1 MPRDRYTLK
10 SIEIAG
16 FRGYRDAK
24 HLDLNAQACL
34 FFGGNRSGKSSTLGA
49 IEWCL
54 FSEFASLKVD
64 KTGTLDELVN
74 DHSPRIM
81 ITLELQGPDGVVKVV
96 RTKLR
101 STKKTKL
108 EVTTPDGTV
117 CRDDD
122 ARKTLYKL
130 LGLEFDD
137 FTRAVYLHQEDI
149 RDLIVG
155 DKDMRSMAMDRLLG
169 LDQLRNISGGL
180 KPKPIRDGISGVQ
193 TMRDGIVSAITGHLR
208 EANTHLEEAIEKAA
222 QEGLTTSRLS
232 LKTGHVISEG
242 VFKSLAEIAGEA
254 GLEVQK
260 PELAENWKDLHRHA
274 IVAQSIVRKVRGQL
288 PEMKRINELTEELT
302 KIRGLKSDYA
312 ATVSRCDI
320 ATKNVRLYEQK
331 YGNETS
337 IRKKIEEVKEKIKKL
352 NEERD
357 QVGAKQKII
366 KDGLRYLDEFT
377 DVKKCPICKKPINRD
392 NILDHL
398 HKEAKEKI
406 GKKLLDIDAAI
417 EKEDKKREELEET
430 LQGLKRLIK
439 DKERAIQECDQQIVE
454 VSAGLGRPIKAGEDV
469 AVLLDAKLGEVS
481 REIQA
486 LQKPLKDRE
495 EKFEDIESQV
505 NQLLA
510 LAEVLNKKQ
519 RINELTKLQGSEEL
533 KKVDGVLIMLGGFEH
548 TVNMIGD
555 AVRELQTELAPLK
568 VNKAMPAIRKIYN
581 RLVAHPYYPEPQIEV
596 EPSSRGT
603 LKNVYHI
610 KAVNPKDGA
619 ETLVSQRFSTGD
631 MNCVALSVFLGLAE
645 QDAYSHKANFLII
658 DDPSQ
663 NLEHERKEE
672 LVRNFAGIMRERQ
685 LFIASHDEDLQHLLS
700 DTIDP
705 KRAKTFTFGKWD
717 EKGVKVRGS

>member
-16 FRGYRDAK
+16 FRGYRNAK
-24 HLDLNAQACL
+24 LLGLDDQSCL

-54 FSEFASLKVD
+54 FSEFASLTVD

-96 RTKLR
+96 RTKR
-101 STKKTKL
+101 RGTRKTKL
-108 EVTTPDGTV
+108 EVTTPDGAV

-122 ARKTLYKL
+122 ARKMIYKL

-155 DKDMRSMAMDRLLG
+155 DKDTRSMAMDRLLG

-193 TMRDGIVSAITGHLR
+193 IMRDGIVSDITGHLR
-208 EANTHLEEAIEKAA
+208 EAKTHLDEAVEKAA

-232 LKTGHVISEG
+232 LNTGRVISKG
-242 VFKSLAEIAGEA
+242 IFKSLAEIAEEA
-254 GLEVQK
+254 GLEVQN
-260 PELAENWKDLHRHA
+260 PESAGNWGDLHNHA
-274 IVAQSIVRKVRGQL
+274 IVAQSIVKKVRGQL
-288 PEMKRINELTEELT
+288 PEMKHINELTEELT
-302 KIRGLKSDYA
+302 KIRGLKFAYA

-331 YGNETS
+331 NGGEAS
-337 IRKKIEEVKEKIKKL
+337 IGKEIGGVEKKIEKL
-352 NEERD
+352 DEERD
-357 QVGAKQKII
+357 QVGTKQKII
-366 KDGLRYLDEFT
+366 KDGLKYLNEFT

-392 NILDHL
+392 NILNHL

-406 GKKLLDIDAAI
+406 GEKLLEIDAAI
-417 EKEDKKREELEET
+417 EEGEKRREEIEGILRE
-430 LQGLKRLIK
+430 LKRLIK
-439 DKERAIQECDQQIVE
+439 DREEALQECDQQIVE
-454 VSAGLGRPIKAGEDV
+454 VSTGLGRPIKADEDV
-469 AVLLDAKLGEVS
+469 AALLNAKLGEVS
-481 REIQA
+481 REIRT

-495 EKFEDIESQV
+495 EKFEDVESQV

-519 RINELTKLQGSEEL
+519 RIDELIKLQESEEL
-533 KKVDGVLIMLGGFEH
+533 KKVDEALIMLGGFEH
-548 TVNMIGD
+548 TANMVGD
-555 AVRELQTELAPLK
+555 AVRELQTELAPLEIK
-568 VNKAMPAIRKIYN
+568 KAIPAIRKIYN
-581 RLVAHPYYPEPQIEV
+581 RLVAHPYYSELQIEV
-596 EPSSRGT
+596 ETSSRGA

-610 KAVNPKDGA
+610 KAGNPKDGA

-663 NLEHERKEE
+663 NLEHERKKE

-685 LFIASHDEDLQHLLS
+685 FFIASQDENFQRLLS

-705 KRAKTFTFGKWD
+705 KRVKTFTFGKWD
-717 EKGVKVRGS
+717 EKGVKVRGF